1 MFCISLKLQSME
13 TPETGPDI
21 FTGPPRPEPRI
32 DELLALMAADWKRSG
47 SDQRFFQ
54 YIENLPYRLGVQ
66 SDAYFLEDEALID
79 MLRSQAPS
87 D

>member
-1 MFCISLKLQSME
+1 ME

-21 FTGPPRPEPRI
+21 FAGSPRPEARI
-32 DELLALMAADWKRSG
+32 DEMLGLLAADWKRSG

-54 YIENLPYRLGVQ
+54 YIENLQHRLGV
-66 SDAYFLEDEALID
+66 SSYAYMLEDDALME
-79 MLRSQAPS
+79 MLRSQARP